1 MDILSIGLAG
11 HGRARQTGDMLDNL
25 DHIPSILVT
34 GATGSFG
41 RAFCRFLLQNN
52 LAQRVCVL
60 SRGEHTQAAMRAEL
74 KDDPRLR
81 FFIGDIRDQPRLVR
95 AMQGVDLVVHAAALK
110 RIEVGRYNPEEMV
123 KTNVLGAI
131 NVVEAARLTGVRK
144 VVALSSDKAFQP
156 VSAYGT
162 SKLLMEQIIL
172 AANETS
178 GDHGPI
184 FVVTRYGNVWGSAG
198 SVLPRWAEMI
208 AAGAVSVPVTDPECT
223 RFMMTM
229 SEAVELVMG
238 AAVHGKRGDIAIP
251 TLPAYRLGD
260 LAEALGM
267 HMTIT
272 GLPAHE
278 KLHESMDFTRS
289 SSAAQRMTVEEL
301 RHHIK
306 LWADERRP
314 RG

>member
-1 MDILSIGLAG
+1 
-11 HGRARQTGDMLDNL
+11 MLDL
-25 DHIPSILVT
+25 SKIPNILVT

-41 RAFCRFLLQNN
+41 RAFCRFLLQND
-52 LAQRVCVL
+52 LAQRICIF
-60 SRGEHTQAAMRAEL
+60 SRGEHAQAAMRDEL

-81 FFIGDIRDQPRLVR
+81 FFVGDIRDQARLVR
-95 AMQGVDLVVHAAALK
+95 AMRGVDLVVHAAALK

-131 NVVEAARLTGVRK
+131 NLVEAARLTGVRK

-162 SKLLMEQIIL
+162 SKLMMEQIVL
-172 AANETS
+172 AANESSGTS
-178 GDHGPI
+178 SPI

-208 AAGAVSVPVTDPECT
+208 GAGAKSVPATDPNCT
-223 RFMMTM
+223 RFMMLM
-229 SEAVELVMG
+229 SEAVQLVMG

-251 TLPAYRLGD
+251 DLPAYQLGD
-260 LAEALGM
+260 LAAALRVD
-267 HMTIT
+267 MTIT

-278 KLHESMDFTRS
+278 KLHESMDSTRS
-289 SSAAQRMTVEEL
+289 SDMAPRLSVNEL
-301 RHHIK
+301 RHYIQQ
-306 LWADERRP
+306 WVDERHS